1 MSDAINTVIRVHDT
15 GGPGVLS
22 VESQPVP
29 KPGAGEILLR
39 QEAIGVNFIDT
50 YFRSGLY
57 KFPSLPAI
65 PGMEGAGVIEA
76 VGPGVTELSAGMRVA
91 YAGVPGAYATYR
103 TIAAERVVVLP
114 ETVSCV
120 TAASVLLRGL
130 SAHMLLRQVY
140 RVRKGET
147 ILVYA
152 AAGGVGQL
160 LCQWGRYLG
169 ARVIGVTSTPE
180 KAELA
185 RACGASEVVIGTDN
199 LVQSV
204 RNLTNGAMLPVV
216 YDSIGR
222 DTFETSL
229 SCLAPRGLMVS
240 YGNASGPVTG
250 LDVGTL
256 GAHGSLY
263 LTRPSLMTYIAE
275 KSELQASAA
284 ELFSLL
290 EQGVLRPSIGQRF
303 ALTEATQA
311 HRALESRKT
320 TGSTI
325 LLP

>member
-1 MSDAINTVIRVHDT
+1 MSDETNTVIRVHDT

-65 PGMEGAGVIEA
+65 PGMEGAGVVVA
-76 VGPGVTELSAGMRVA
+76 VGPGVTDLSPGMRVA
-91 YAGVPGAYATYR
+91 YAGVAGAYAQYR

-114 ETVSCV
+114 DSVSSQ
-120 TAASVLLRGL
+120 TAAAVMLRGL

-140 RVRKGET
+140 PVRQGET

-160 LCQWGRYLG
+160 LCQWGRHLG
-169 ARVIGVTSTPE
+169 ARVIGVTSTKE

-185 RACGASEVVIGTDN
+185 RACGASDVVIGTDN

-204 RNLTNGAMLPVV
+204 RDLTGGAMLPVV

-222 DTFETSL
+222 DTFEISL

-256 GAHGSLY
+256 GTHGSLY
-263 LTRPSLMTYIAE
+263 LTRPALTTYIAE
-275 KSELQASAA
+275 RSDLLASAA
-284 ELFSLL
+284 ELFRLL
-290 EQGVLRPSIGQRF
+290 EAGVLQPSIGQRF

>member
-1 MSDAINTVIRVHDT
+1 MSDETNTVIRVHET
-15 GGPGVLS
+15 GGPDVLK
-22 VESQPVP
+22 VENLPVP
-29 KPGAGEILLR
+29 TPGAGEVLLR

-76 VGPGVTELSAGMRVA
+76 VGPAVTDLKPGMRVA
-91 YAGVPGAYATYR
+91 YAGVRGGYAQYR
-103 TIAAERVVVLP
+103 TIAADRLVVLP
-114 ETVSCV
+114 ENVSCE
-120 TAASVLLRGL
+120 TAASVTLRGL

-140 RVRKGET
+140 PVRKGET

-160 LCQWGRYLG
+160 LCQWGKHLG
-169 ARVIGVTSTPE
+169 ARVIGVTSTQE
-180 KAELA
+180 KADLA
-185 RACGASEVVIGTDN
+185 RACGAAEVLIGTDN
-199 LVQSV
+199 LPQRV
-204 RNLTNGAMLPVV
+204 RELTDGAMLPVV

-222 DTFETSL
+222 DTFEASL

-250 LDVGTL
+250 VDVGTL

-263 LTRPSLMTYIAE
+263 LTRPSLMTYIAD

-284 ELFSLL
+284 ALFSML

-303 ALTEATQA
+303 ALTEAAEA

-320 TGSTI
+320 AGSTI

>member
-1 MSDAINTVIRVHDT
+1 MSDTINTVIRVHDT

-57 KFPSLPAI
+57 KFPSLPAV

-250 LDVGTL
+250 LDVGIL

-263 LTRPSLMTYIAE
+263 LTRPTLMTYIAD

>member
-1 MSDAINTVIRVHDT
+1 MSDKTNTVIRVHT
-15 GGPGVLS
+15 PGGPDVLRVENLS
-22 VESQPVP
+22 VPQ
-29 KPGAGEILLR
+29 PGAGEILLR
-39 QEAIGVNFIDT
+39 QEAMGVNFIDT

-76 VGPGVTELSAGMRVA
+76 VGPDVSALKPGMRVA
-91 YAGVPGAYATYR
+91 YAGVPGGYAHYR
-103 TIAAERVVVLP
+103 TIAADRVVVLP
-114 ETVSCV
+114 DSVSFE
-120 TAASVLLRGL
+120 TAASVTLRGL
-130 SAHMLLRQVY
+130 SAHMLLQQVY
-140 RVRKGET
+140 PVRKGET

-160 LCQWGRYLG
+160 LCQWGLHLG
-169 ARVIGVTSTPE
+169 ARVIGVTSTQE
-180 KAELA
+180 KADLA
-185 RACGASEVVIGTDN
+185 RACGATDVLIGMENLPQRVRELTD
-199 LVQSV
+199 
-204 RNLTNGAMLPVV
+204 GAMVPVV

-222 DTFETSL
+222 DTFEASL

-250 LDVGTL
+250 VDVGTL

-263 LTRPSLMTYIAE
+263 LTRPSLMTYIA
-275 KSELQASAA
+275 KRPELEASAA
-284 ELFSLL
+284 AVFSLL

-303 ALTEATQA
+303 ALMEAEQA